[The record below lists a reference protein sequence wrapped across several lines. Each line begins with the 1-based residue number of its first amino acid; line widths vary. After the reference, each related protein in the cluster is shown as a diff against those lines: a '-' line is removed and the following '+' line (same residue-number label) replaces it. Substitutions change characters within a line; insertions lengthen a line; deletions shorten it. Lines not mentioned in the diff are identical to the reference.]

1 VRFFLLLVAVLRKL
15 RNGVGYST
23 DNPSVCQCAGEE
35 QGTTACGNN
44 RSRGHTNEVVVL
56 QLFFILVALCFNSIF
71 CQRQP
76 NTSTPSRQI
85 GVYCILV
92 LVLLVG
98 YSREWCW
105 FLSMKFFFSHE
116 ISSRCSIVYIQNL
129 TKPSNTLKSS
139 QRIQKSINNN
149 YLARVVRPQ

>member
-1 VRFFLLLVAVLRKL
+1 MRRRGAR
-15 RNGVGYST
+15 
-23 DNPSVCQCAGEE
+23 DNSMRQQSFKRTHE
-35 QGTTACGNN
+35 
-44 RSRGHTNEVVVL
+44 RSSSLAAIFHT
-56 QLFFILVALCFNSIF
+56 IVALCFNSIF
-71 CQRQP
+71 GQRQP

-105 FLSMKFFFSHE
+105 FLSMKFFFSYE
-116 ISSRCSIVYIQNL
+116 IISMCVVYRLYIKNL

-149 YLARVVRPQ
+149 YLARVVRTQ